1 MSVEQPGCRGAGWEK
16 VKIPP
21 CLRQKRGD
29 KGGAPLTQPLLEKLK
44 LQIVAGWNFLDLFLR
59 GSEMEGKEGTAFRLL
74 DWRDFEELGW
84 GL

>member
-16 VKIPP
+16 VKIPTLSP
-21 CLRQKRGD
+21 PKTRRQGW
-29 KGGAPLTQPLLEKLK
+29 GTLTQPLLEKLK